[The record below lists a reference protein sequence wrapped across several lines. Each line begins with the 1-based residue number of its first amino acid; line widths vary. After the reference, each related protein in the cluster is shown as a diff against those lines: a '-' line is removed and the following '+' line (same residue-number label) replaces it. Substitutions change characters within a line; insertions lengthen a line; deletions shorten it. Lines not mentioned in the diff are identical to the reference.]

1 MISVTFKSRHEAV
14 SLNTHIAEVIKE
26 PLHFQIHKETL
37 TIGLE
42 DEPLSVDFRTK
53 FIGIFVDFIIDTY
66 EEKWLLD
73 IISSTFYFK
82 DKHDQE
88 EILEIVQAIFDGE
101 KTDLPRLDILPS
113 RRNVIKEA
121 VRDIFEDRTSLSFQ
135 SVIRFRLN
143 KYRTCLQ
150 KYVELAIDEYKLQ
163 QEYQAFIDKLRRIV
177 KAYRP
182 LHHTI
187 YVIDDHPFKLFD
199 KNHNYIKNVHSIRSF
214 YPLLKQW
221 GIEAEP
227 SILLT
232 LIGLAPKNIF
242 VYTDRPDNGMMQT
255 LQNVFEER
263 VTFLPKSTA
272 VTINK

>member
-1 MISVTFKSRHEAV
+1 MISVTFESRHEAV
-14 SLNTHIAEVIKE
+14 SLNTHIAEAIKE

-37 TIGLE
+37 TIGLKG
-42 DEPLSVDFRTK
+42 DALSIDFRK
-53 FIGIFVDFIIDTY
+53 KLIDVFVEFIIDTY
-66 EEKWLLD
+66 EKKWLLD

-88 EILEIVQAIFDGE
+88 EILEIVQSIFDGE
-101 KTDLPRLDILPS
+101 RTDLPRLDILPS
-113 RRNVIKEA
+113 RHQILKEA
-121 VRDIFEDRTSLSFQ
+121 IHDIFEDKKSLSFQ
-135 SVIRFRLN
+135 SIIRFRLH

-163 QEYQAFIDKLRRIV
+163 QEYQAFVDKLRRIV
-177 KAYRP
+177 RAYRP

-187 YVIDDHPFKLFD
+187 YVIDDQPFKLLD
-199 KNHNYIKNVHSIRSF
+199 ENYQYIKNVQSIRSF

-242 VYTDRPDNGMMQT
+242 IYTDRPEYGMMQT

-272 VTINK
+272 ATINK